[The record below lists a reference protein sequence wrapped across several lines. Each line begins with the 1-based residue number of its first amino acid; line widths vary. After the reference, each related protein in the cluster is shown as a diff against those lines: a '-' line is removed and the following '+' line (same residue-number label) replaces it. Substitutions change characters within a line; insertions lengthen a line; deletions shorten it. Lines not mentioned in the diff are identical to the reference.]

1 MKIFQFS
8 EVMRGKIPDAVRV
21 KAVLTSLVQSS
32 LFLSYTCFGFVT
44 GHCILR

>member
-8 EVMRGKIPDAVRV
+8 ELMRGKIPDAVRV